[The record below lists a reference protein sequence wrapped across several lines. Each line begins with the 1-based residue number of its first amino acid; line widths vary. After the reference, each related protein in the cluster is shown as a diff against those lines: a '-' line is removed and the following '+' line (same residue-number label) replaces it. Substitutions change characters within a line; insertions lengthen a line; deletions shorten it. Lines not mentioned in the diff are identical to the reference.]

1 MDIRTVWTPD
11 RYAAHRIPGITVTA
25 RGTLLFCCEARD
37 TFSDWARIDLLLCRS
52 EDGEHIGDPILLSSG
67 DEEHP
72 TVNNPVLIPARDGRV
87 FFLYCRD
94 YSVDGGDVFLR
105 VSEDDGLTW
114 SAPRDLMASTRPDEH
129 AAFAFG
135 PGHGIETPDGTLLSP
150 VWFVPAGAHP
160 DPRSHHP
167 ARVSVFTSKDGGG
180 SWSLG
185 PVLTEQKDCPD
196 PNETA
201 AAVTSAGGVYLN
213 TRLTGAGYRAASR
226 SPDGITFTPL
236 SPARDLPDP
245 TCMGSVTAA
254 EYRGHHVLLF
264 VNCASTE
271 ERRNLVCRASLDDGH
286 TWPHALTVEPG
297 DAGYADI
304 AVRDG
309 TVYVLYEQ
317 RFGEIVRLARFPI
330 EEIFSTL

>member
-11 RYAAHRIPGITVTA
+11 RYAAHRIPVIAVTA

-52 EDGEHIGDPILLSSG
+52 EDSEHIGDPILLSSG

-72 TVNNPVLIPARDGRV
+72 TVNNPVLIPARDGRI

-94 YSVDGGDVFLR
+94 YSV
-105 VSEDDGLTW
+105 DGLTW

-185 PVLTEQKDCPD
+185 PVLTEQVDCPD

-201 AAVTSAGGVYLN
+201 AAVTSAGGIYLN
-213 TRLTGAGYRAASR
+213 TRLTGAGYRAAR
-226 SPDGITFTPL
+226 NP
-236 SPARDLPDP
+236 
-245 TCMGSVTAA
+245 GSGAA
-254 EYRGHHVLLF
+254 P
-264 VNCASTE
+264 
-271 ERRNLVCRASLDDGH
+271 RRRRRR
-286 TWPHALTVEPG
+286 PG
-297 DAGYADI
+297 G
-304 AVRDG
+304 
-309 TVYVLYEQ
+309 
-317 RFGEIVRLARFPI
+317 
-330 EEIFSTL
+330 